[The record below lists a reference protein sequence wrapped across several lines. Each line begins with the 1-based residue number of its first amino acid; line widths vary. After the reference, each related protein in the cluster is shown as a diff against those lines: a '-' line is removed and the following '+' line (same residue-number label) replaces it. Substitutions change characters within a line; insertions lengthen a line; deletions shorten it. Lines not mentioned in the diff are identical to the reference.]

1 MNMIEMFEDA
11 EKEFWTL
18 KIKGINYWHIVR
30 MSVFELVQGKGE
42 HIGQAHP
49 DHNLKMSFKE
59 KVRVGFMF
67 LVNSLFRHPLVR
79 FKKKKNYFIV
89 CVPRKTLYKGRY
101 ICTTMEPVLESLK
114 GEYNYLERPSD
125 FRHKKD
131 IGRRCL
137 AYSDYMEIK
146 RLVNLKK
153 KTYFLNEEEKNI
165 VKRQFA
171 KRFL

>member
-1 MNMIEMFEDA
+1 MIEMFEDA

-79 FKKKKNYFIV
+79 FKK
-89 CVPRKTLYKGRY
+89 RKIILLFVFRERLCIKVDIYVQQWNLY
-101 ICTTMEPVLESLK
+101 
-114 GEYNYLERPSD
+114 
-125 FRHKKD
+125 
-131 IGRRCL
+131 
-137 AYSDYMEIK
+137 
-146 RLVNLKK
+146 
-153 KTYFLNEEEKNI
+153 
-165 VKRQFA
+165 
-171 KRFL
+171 